1 MIVVA
6 RPQPAPRVAPVQ
18 AVQMVRPD
26 TGDTSVARLWGPSLG
41 RAVVTHAGV
50 GVAAAGS
57 RERALETCYDVGDA
71 FAREGLRRV
80 MM

>member
-6 RPQPAPRVAPVQ
+6 RPQSAPRVAPVQ

-26 TGDTSVARLWGPSLG
+26 TGDASMARLWGPSLG

-57 RERALETCYDVGDA
+57 REWAATCYDVSDP
-71 FAREGLRRV
+71 FAREVPRRV